1 VHVLHAECLR
11 RTHDARQIPRV
22 SDILNN
28 QLDAI
33 ASLPKRGLE
42 PTNAALEG
50 RQRIHDAAPAVQIA
64 RAQPKL
70 GRLWRRAEHLPALG
84 MAVEAC
90 RDERIQILLQRLDLK
105 THSRSTKA

>member
-1 VHVLHAECLR
+1 MHVLHAECLR

-70 GRLWRRAEHLPALG
+70 GWLWRRAEHLPTLG

-105 THSRSTKA
+105 THSCST